1 MRIDVSSQGSIYS
14 RCWIIASPVT
24 VTGVVSP
31 LVVPKTTALFAT
43 TTALFSKM
51 PSSSLSTLSSS
62 VLEVEQKFSFTNRS
76 NIEDR
81 LRQENFVPINEIT
94 MVDWYFDR
102 LEDVDIYDDGDG
114 DGDDSCYSL
123 DLPLVRQD
131 HWLRFRKI
139 LSHNNKSKVEN
150 QSGKWQLKRGTKN
163 AANSSNSS
171 SVYEEIEGIEAVRIT
186 HSILMQSQSQ
196 KTKSHDDK
204 TTKSSSADTLF
215 FGYVIPVLPIPDINN
230 DLEPFARIETRRSTW
245 QQIEMSTKNN
255 TTTTTSSNYGDNCSL
270 FPNLIVDLDCVPD
283 GYNLGE
289 VEVVVDGNDIN
300 AVVNE
305 EEAIALAQ
313 KKIEEFLK
321 ILLQNENEENE
332 KGDEG
337 NNSLSSLPIQR
348 RPPMGKLEHFLFC
361 NRPRIYR
368 LCIESGV
375 IPQRQPQMSIDTAR
389 NDEMNL
395 RAK

>member
-1 MRIDVSSQGSIYS
+1 MGRIDVSSQGNIYS
-14 RCWIIASPVT
+14 RCWIIT
-24 VTGVVSP
+24 P
-31 LVVPKTTALFAT
+31 LALPKTTAFFAT

-81 LRQENFVPINEIT
+81 LRQENFVSINEIT

-102 LEDVDIYDDGDG
+102 LEDVDNYDDGDGDG

-150 QSGKWQLKRGTKN
+150 QSGKWQLKRGTKS

-171 SVYEEIEGIEAVRIT
+171 SVYEEIEGIEAVRIA
-186 HSILMQSQSQ
+186 HFILMQSQSQ

-204 TTKSSSADTLF
+204 TTKSSSTDTSF
-215 FGYVIPVLPIPDINN
+215 AGYVIPVLPIPDINN

-255 TTTTTSSNYGDNCSL
+255 TTTTTSSNYGDNGSL

-300 AVVNE
+300 AVINE

-313 KKIEEFLK
+313 KQIEEFLK

-332 KGDEG
+332 KDDEG
-337 NNSLSSLPIQR
+337 NNSLSSLPIQQ

>member
-1 MRIDVSSQGSIYS
+1 
-14 RCWIIASPVT
+14 
-24 VTGVVSP
+24 
-31 LVVPKTTALFAT
+31 
-43 TTALFSKM
+43 M
-51 PSSSLSTLSSS
+51 PSSSLSTLSSTLSSS

-102 LEDVDIYDDGDG
+102 LEDVDNYDDGDVDG

-131 HWLRFRKI
+131 QWLRFRKI

-215 FGYVIPVLPIPDINN
+215 FGYVIPVLPIPDIYN